1 MEKQKNCEEAVYSE
15 DYYDLIIDYNSIVK
29 DFIPECVQK
38 ISNVFDIGYYP
49 KANLPKLN
57 IRDYRYSGIPSCYTL
72 MDNSALEV
80 SQILKLQQQ
89 PSLNLKGRGVLIGFV
104 DTGIDYRNPLF
115 CQSDGRTRIAAIWDQ
130 TERGGKAPEGFLYG
144 SLYTEEVINQALLTS
159 EPLEIVPEYDA
170 DGHGTY
176 LAGIAAGG
184 SDPDTDFI
192 GAAPE
197 AVIGVVKC
205 KQAKQYLRDYYYI
218 PRGVPCYQENDIMS
232 GAAWLSQLAD
242 KLNMPLVL
250 CIAMGSSMGPH
261 DGSGPLQEYLGE
273 YGLRRG
279 RAVTVSAGNEANA
292 RHHYHGQGL
301 KQDEEE
307 DVEISVGEG
316 VKGFSIE
323 FWAQAPELY
332 QAMLI
337 SPTGEIAPVSS
348 SLTNGWN
355 EYTFLFENTTITVE
369 YGIVGV
375 RSASQLIF
383 VRMKNPL
390 PGIWTLRITGKQVIQ
405 GEFHIWLPVK
415 EFLEGEVFFLRSSP
429 DITATDPAYT
439 ETSITLG
446 AYRAAG
452 MSLYPDSG
460 RGFSI
465 LKRIKPDLAAPG
477 ADVQGPGLR
486 NDYVIQSGTSA
497 AAAVAAGACAQ
508 LMQWGIVD
516 GNYMLLNSVEIRN
529 ILIRGASRIPGR
541 TYPNREWGYG
551 ALDVYD
557 ALNRLRNL

>member
-1 MEKQKNCEEAVYSE
+1 MEKQKSCEEAVYSE
-15 DYYDLIIDYNSIVK
+15 DYYDLIIDYNSIVEYL
-29 DFIPECVQK
+29 IPECVQK
-38 ISNVFDIGYYP
+38 ISGVFDIGYYP
-49 KANLPKLN
+49 KENLPELN

-72 MDNSALEV
+72 TDNSALEV
-80 SQILKLQQQ
+80 SRILKLQQQ
-89 PSLNLKGRGVLIGFV
+89 PSLNLKGKGVMIGFV
-104 DTGIDYRNPLF
+104 DTGIDYQNPLF
-115 CQSDGRTRIAAIWDQ
+115 RRSDGQTRIAAVWDQ
-130 TERGGKAPEGFLYG
+130 TERGGDPPEGFLYG
-144 SLYTEEVINQALLTS
+144 SLYTEEMINQALLAP

-184 SDPDTDFI
+184 SDPDADFT

-218 PRGVPCYQENDIMS
+218 LGSVPCYQENDIMS
-232 GAAWLSQLAD
+232 GAAWLSSLAD
-242 KLNMPLVL
+242 QLNMPLVL
-250 CIAMGSSMGPH
+250 CLGVGSSMGPH
-261 DGSGPLQEYLGE
+261 DGSGPLQEFLGE

-279 RAVTVSAGNEANA
+279 RAVTVSAGNEANT
-292 RHHYHGQGL
+292 RHHYYRKGL
-301 KQDEEE
+301 EQDEED

-316 VKGFSIE
+316 VSGFSME
-323 FWAQAPELY
+323 LWAQAPELY
-332 QAMLI
+332 EAVLI
-337 SPTGEIAPVSS
+337 SPTGEMAPVSS
-348 SLTNGWN
+348 SVTDGSN
-355 EYTFLFENTTITVE
+355 EYTFLFENTTVTVE

-390 PGIWTLRITGKQVIQ
+390 PGIWTLRVRGKQVIQ

-415 EFLEGEVFFLRSSP
+415 EFLDGEVFFLQSSP

-439 ETSITLG
+439 ETGIALG

-465 LKRIKPDLAAPG
+465 SGRVKPDLTAPG
-477 ADVQGPGLR
+477 AEVQGPGLR
-486 NDYVIQSGTSA
+486 NNYIVRSGTSG
-497 AAAVAAGACAQ
+497 AAAVTAGACAQ

-516 GNYMLLNSVEIRN
+516 GNDMFLNSVEIRN

-541 TYPNREWGYG
+541 KYPNREWGYG